1 MPDINVSFRNDSGAS
16 RGWIVADLGRDAINP
31 PVIFNGFLDADQVT
45 DPIGVFASDGLN
57 GQITYAGSG
66 TAQQVVNVGNGDEV
80 KMK

>member
-1 MPDINVSFRNDSGAS
+1 MDCCGSSK
-16 RGWIVADLGRDAINP
+16 DAINP

-45 DPIGVFASDGLN
+45 DSIAVFASDGLN

-66 TAQQVVNVGNGDEV
+66 TAQQVVNVVNGDEV